1 MQEMFFS
8 IWQVAHELER
18 RGCLARVFEFE
29 PLEPRDDALDRI
41 AEESL
46 WVNVLLPRFFFETV
60 VLQSTMWN
68 LIVSQAEAKCCY
80 RSHYPVVLR
89 AHV

>member
-1 MQEMFFS
+1 MISIEMQEMFFS

-29 PLEPRDDALDRI
+29 PLETRLDALDRI

-60 VLQSTMWN
+60 VLQSTR
-68 LIVSQAEAKCCY
+68 E
-80 RSHYPVVLR
+80 
-89 AHV
+89 